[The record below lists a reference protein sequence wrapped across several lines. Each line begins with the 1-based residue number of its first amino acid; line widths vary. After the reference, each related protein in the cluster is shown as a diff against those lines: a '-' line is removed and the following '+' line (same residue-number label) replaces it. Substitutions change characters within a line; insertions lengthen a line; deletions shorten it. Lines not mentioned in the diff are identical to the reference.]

1 MALQLL
7 YGVGLLLV
15 AATMIWFARPARG
28 QDSAPFLRVWIVG
41 QIYLMAA
48 MVSSVI
54 GVTLLISNWP

>member
-15 AATMIWFARPARG
+15 AAAMVSFARPAKG

-41 QIYLMAA
+41 QIYLMTE
-48 MVSSVI
+48 MISGVI
-54 GVTLLISNWP
+54 GLTFLISNWP